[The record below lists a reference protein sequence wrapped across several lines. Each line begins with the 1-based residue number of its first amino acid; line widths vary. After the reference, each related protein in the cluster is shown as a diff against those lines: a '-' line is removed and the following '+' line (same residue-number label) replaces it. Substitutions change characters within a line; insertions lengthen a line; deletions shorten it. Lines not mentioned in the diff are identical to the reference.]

1 MSTNSSA
8 AICSVHS
15 CSPSSCSDS
24 FSSLT
29 RFCNVYIVLGP
40 IFESMALGLNGQI
53 LVPLNLNINVFLVS
67 ARSSALST
75 HPTNAILF
83 GYV

>member
-1 MSTNSSA
+1 
-8 AICSVHS
+8 
-15 CSPSSCSDS
+15 
-24 FSSLT
+24 
-29 RFCNVYIVLGP
+29 VYIVLGP